1 MEPMDWYPIAGP
13 ETLDYIQCHGHH
25 QDMATVWHERQSDL
39 LGFLLTNQHRDTER
53 LFRETGGT
61 DLQRF
66 AEVPDVKSVGAAV

>member
-1 MEPMDWYPIAGP
+1 
-13 ETLDYIQCHGHH
+13 
-25 QDMATVWHERQSDL
+25 MATVWHERQSDL
-39 LGFLLTNQHRDTER
+39 LGFLLTNQQRDTER